1 MCFLVF
7 FNSITVSIYSL
18 SNETLSQILLRRHLI
33 FLGSCAKER
42 QSPLLKMI
50 NNANNHSLRNILTFY

>member
-1 MCFLVF
+1 
-7 FNSITVSIYSL
+7 VSIYSL